1 MKAAFYFR
9 SYIGGLCFR
18 VLPQDAQGMP
28 PNFHGVQPLCQQGKV
43 RHEDMGAQ
51 EEPPITSQGK
61 NLARL
66 LRFLFPKQSSSD
78 RFSAAVSG

>member
-9 SYIGGLCFR
+9 RLLAYVSESYPR
-18 VLPQDAQGMP
+18 DAQGMP
-28 PNFHGVQPLCQQGKV
+28 PNFRGVQPLCRQGKV

-51 EEPPITSQGK
+51 EEPPIKSQGK

-66 LRFLFPKQSSSD
+66 LRFLFPKQ
-78 RFSAAVSG
+78 